1 MFENFLDHC
10 RAQWKSSP
18 ARAVAGE
25 SSAWSYCVPLLR
37 AAPSYRRVTDVLRL
51 GKILELERGNARE
64 NADPE
69 RGPHSGGSF
78 SRKRLIMKGIPL
90 PTSSSCP
97 SLITEVQIVEVYV
110 VGLLLVIA
118 VLLIVKGDAVPARSG
133 PMAEGPVK
141 GVGYSVQSNGLI

>member
-10 RAQWKSSP
+10 RAEWKPSP

-25 SSAWSYCVPLLR
+25 SSACSYCVPLLR
-37 AAPSYRRVTDVLRL
+37 AAPSYRRVTA
-51 GKILELERGNARE
+51 GKIPGTRKAETRVK
-64 NADPE
+64 NADPKT
-69 RGPHSGGSF
+69 GPQSGGSSNRNELIVKGHT
-78 SRKRLIMKGIPL
+78 SRYILIL
-90 PTSSSCP
+90 P

-118 VLLIVKGDAVPARSG
+118 ILLIVKGNAIPARSG

-141 GVGYSVQSNGLI
+141 GVGHSVKSN